1 MSPLKISW
9 KSVWSKPLS
18 SALNIMLIAFGTG
31 ILTILLLAS
40 TQIGE
45 KLDNNSKDIDLV
57 VGAKGSPL
65 QLILSSIYYIDFPT
79 GNIPLKDAEEL
90 SHNPFVKRAVPLAQ
104 GDNYKGIR
112 IIGTDT
118 NFVTVYKLKTSTG
131 KFWEADFDVTI
142 GSNVALNEKLK
153 VGDTFFGAHGLT
165 GNTDVHK
172 THAYKVVGIL
182 TPQGNVTDNLILT
195 NIASV
200 WRMHDDHEREE
211 AAEHHAEHQDKT
223 EEHQHKEEA
232 KDLDASKSQNSSAET
247 DNHTNGTKHAH
258 IRPDQAGLNEGREI
272 TALLIQYRSPMSVV
286 MFPRM
291 VNQMTNL
298 QAASPAMESTR
309 LFSLIG
315 VGVDTLQWFA
325 VLIMLIAAI
334 SVFVNLYNSLKE
346 RSYDLAIMRTLGASR
361 GQLFQIVIF
370 EGILLTLVGTLAGI
384 GLGHI
389 ALQFIGAYQESSQA
403 RLTGFI
409 LLNDEIYLFA
419 AGLAIGIFAAII
431 PALQAYRSNISKIL
445 SKN

>member
-9 KSVWSKPLS
+9 KSIWSKPLS

-40 TQIGE
+40 TQISE

-79 GNIPLKDAEEL
+79 GNIPLKDAQEL
-90 SHNPFVKRAVPLAQ
+90 AHNPFVKRAVPLAQ

-112 IIGTDT
+112 IVGTDT
-118 NFVTVYKLKTSTG
+118 NFVSVYKLATG
-131 KFWEADFDVTI
+131 AGRFWSAEFEVTI
-142 GSNVALNEKLK
+142 GANVAANEKMK
-153 VGDTFFGAHGLT
+153 VGDTFYGAHGLT
-165 GNTDVHK
+165 GSTDVHK
-172 THAYKVVGIL
+172 TNAYKVVGIL

-200 WRMHDDHEREE
+200 WKMHDEHEQEE
-211 AAEHHAEHQDKT
+211 AAGHGHHDEKDD
-223 EEHQHKEEA
+223 QHSEGTGAHSE
-232 KDLDASKSQNSSAET
+232 NR
-247 DNHTNGTKHAH
+247 NGTEIKPA
-258 IRPDQAGLNEGREI
+258 RPDQAGMNEDREI

-361 GQLFQIVIF
+361 SQLFQIVIF
-370 EGILLTLVGTLAGI
+370 EGILLTLVGTLLGLA
-384 GLGHI
+384 LGHI

-419 AGLAIGIFAAII
+419 AGLAIGIFAAVI
-431 PALQAYRSNISKIL
+431 PAVQAYRANISKIL